1 MGKLKRNRQIRTC
14 EYCYS
19 HKLKCDRN
27 SPCSTCVRTRSEC
40 VYQFKHLKKDQRDA
54 SAGEGR
60 KKSLNKETSSLGG
73 ERGVKAKPK
82 VTFKSSASSTPLY
95 YSRAFYPFLEPS
107 LNRMLLFKMSEV
119 AELDFER
126 LCSDKAGGDGFQRFG
141 LHFSMGELADEYP
154 GKEEFDEII
163 DLYWDYIHPL
173 IPIIEKERTVANYQT
188 FWNEFSD
195 EENPQFDIDSGILF
209 LSMLFAVKTAFEVNE
224 KSPDRKEELK
234 QQKNN
239 ILNIFEKFKLVF
251 GLISN
256 ANLSFIQASLILYQS
271 GSIYYIGI
279 FTYTAS
285 LARQAEFMGLHR
297 DPFLHDVNP
306 NKELIKDVEIKRIVW
321 HYIRFLDTATS
332 ITAGMSPHMIMTNS
346 STRFPSK
353 RDYNPETQKFDGP
366 LNPFMIFTI
375 CRFKCSLVMETI
387 AHYLNSDFS
396 SDQEKQLRWESIT
409 RTVMALY
416 QDINALVKEIF
427 SCSGNPKYSNVLLRW
442 LVSNAAIIVHRTY
455 LLHIVCDRRP
465 YSHQNRVILKPLNG
479 PHVGLTNLSRAN
491 SNREFFEQILTIR
504 MPYHGAGVEVSML
517 LLYETSIRV
526 GLSPELNKFKW
537 FTKTANPFQ
546 YIYFI
551 LRDIYHYPT
560 KVYNFTHIPKQISSF
575 IFDDDL
581 LNFEGD
587 VRKFTV
593 DISLNAL
600 YRLKDDWADPISD
613 MMNFLLE
620 LRKFIYKSVA
630 TRNQAV
636 PSSDFNAGGCEVE
649 PDSTFEMDKY
659 RSIYNLL
666 STLNEEQS
674 SGSNVESIPSAK
686 DFLDENSGHFL
697 PRDPRNNDF
706 MNMKYNVN
714 VEQKDF
720 FTNKLNNSLNS
731 NFASNSPLDFSP
743 DYMSPN
749 THNSTTYQLPSFQK
763 SPAISPIQKLQQG
776 PQLSPIH
783 FSSVQSPTPPPIPSM
798 QSPYMHP
805 IGTLPP
811 MLHNSGRIYTG
822 TGRNVDFNRKEGVT
836 YDSTVLTHTP
846 NVSNTRLKSTISMVN
861 RNSTSSSPPQG

>member
-1 MGKLKRNRQIRTC
+1 
-14 EYCYS
+14 
-19 HKLKCDRN
+19 
-27 SPCSTCVRTRSEC
+27 
-40 VYQFKHLKKDQRDA
+40 
-54 SAGEGR
+54 
-60 KKSLNKETSSLGG
+60 
-73 ERGVKAKPK
+73 
-82 VTFKSSASSTPLY
+82 
-95 YSRAFYPFLEPS
+95 
-107 LNRMLLFKMSEV
+107 MSEI
-119 AELDFER
+119 AELDIER
-126 LCSDKAGGDGFQRFG
+126 LGSEKMGGYGFQRFG
-141 LHFSMGELADEYP
+141 LHFPMEELADEYP
-154 GKEEFDEII
+154 KKEEFDEII
-163 DLYWDYIHPL
+163 DLYWEYVHPL
-173 IPIIEKERTVANYQT
+173 VPIIDKESTVGNYHI
-188 FWNEFSD
+188 FWQEFND
-195 EENPQFDIDSGILF
+195 EENPRFDIDSGILF

-224 KSPDRKEELK
+224 KNPDRIQELK

-239 ILNIFEKFKLVF
+239 IYNIFEKFKLVF
-251 GLISN
+251 GFISN

-271 GSIYYIGI
+271 GCIYYIGI

-297 DPFLHDVNP
+297 DPFLHDVHP
-306 NKELIKDVEIKRIVW
+306 NKDLIRDVEIKRAVW

-353 RDYNPETQKFDGP
+353 RDYNPDSQQFDGD

-387 AHYLNSDFS
+387 SHYLNSDFS

-427 SCSGNPKYSNVLLRW
+427 SCSSNPKYSNVLLRW

-479 PHVGLTNLSRAN
+479 PHIGLTNLSRAN

-526 GLSPELNKFKW
+526 GVSPELSKFKW

-560 KVYNFTHIPKQISSF
+560 KVYKFTHIPKQIKSF

-581 LNFEGD
+581 LNCEGD
-587 VRKFTV
+587 IRKYTV

-600 YRLKDDWADPISD
+600 YRLKDHWSDPISD

-620 LRKFIYKSVA
+620 LRKFVYKSIA
-630 TRNQAV
+630 NRNQV
-636 PSSDFNAGGCEVE
+636 IPNSDINPEGCDVE

-666 STLNEEQS
+666 STLNEEPS
-674 SGSNVESIPSAK
+674 SGSNVESIHSAK
-686 DFLDENSGHFL
+686 HFL
-697 PRDPRNNDF
+697 NENGLLPLTRDTSASDF
-706 MNMKYNVN
+706 MNMKYNIN
-714 VEQKDF
+714 EEQKDF
-720 FTNKLNNSLNS
+720 FPPKLSNSLNPNS
-731 NFASNSPLDFSP
+731 SNSPLDFSS
-743 DYMSPN
+743 DYVSANP
-749 THNSTTYQLPSFQK
+749 HNCSTYQLPSLQK
-763 SPAISPIQKLQQG
+763 SPAISPIQKLQQM
-776 PQLSPIH
+776 PQISPIH
-783 FSSVQSPTPPPIPSM
+783 FSSVQSPTPPVSSM

-811 MLHNSGRIYTG
+811 VPNNSGRIYHG
-822 TGRNVDFNRKEGVT
+822 TGKNPDFSRKEGVI
-836 YDSTVLTHTP
+836 YDSAVLTHTP
-846 NVSNTRLKSTISMVN
+846 NISNTRLKSTISMEG
-861 RNSTSSSPPQG
+861 RTSTSSTPPHG